1 MTKIRLR
8 KCRTCGKAGFGKRHL
23 PKQSTNINFNWHIFF
38 TPACVRMFVTQL
50 LWSFVWQRSG
60 APNVVGSRQV
70 DHAWVLG
77 VLGDKEKVSRSF
89 RQLPLEAMKIV
100 TLFALSA
107 AVKFRVHP
115 TADDE
120 WLRPYAAYA
129 DAFVGFL
136 ISMVHRCRV
145 LGPGLPM
152 VNPFQVHRQP
162 GGGRAGGQR
171 GEQVPRV

>member
-1 MTKIRLR
+1 M
-8 KCRTCGKAGFGKRHL
+8 
-23 PKQSTNINFNWHIFF
+23 
-38 TPACVRMFVTQL
+38 
-50 LWSFVWQRSG
+50 
-60 APNVVGSRQV
+60 
-70 DHAWVLG
+70 LG

-129 DAFVGFL
+129 AYADAFGQTWVTHGQSF
-136 ISMVHRCRV
+136 
-145 LGPGLPM
+145 PGAPAT
-152 VNPFQVHRQP
+152 RW
-162 GGGRAGGQR
+162 GGGPEGRRAA
-171 GEQVPRV
+171 